1 MFWRR
6 QWIICLRQLHKE
18 PDQVKESVIIKNTI
32 TIFSRDEM
40 KNIQRGKELKYI
52 SGKVCVISS
61 LTTSRRKW
69 YRLEA
74 EIWEAKQREIS
85 KNMLKNSRNPTQ
97 GFFQLLGWR
106 SSWLQATMQE
116 WTGKCSNV
124 TQMSQQSVNPWF
136 WQQFSGIQ
144 EMTVVRCWCF
154 LLLCFA
160 SRMRENKTWKVNTD
174 DGKLR
179 GCSWGLF
186 FPPDV
191 WSHVCWRKYEE
202 QMFALSSVCLWR
214 M

>member
-1 MFWRR
+1 MCYQQLDNQQEKMVQIRGR
-6 QWIICLRQLHKE
+6 NLGREVRICWKT
-18 PDQVKESVIIKNTI
+18 V
-32 TIFSRDEM
+32 
-40 KNIQRGKELKYI
+40 G
-52 SGKVCVISS
+52 
-61 LTTSRRKW
+61 
-69 YRLEA
+69 
-74 EIWEAKQREIS
+74 
-85 KNMLKNSRNPTQ
+85 TQ
-97 GFFQLLGWR
+97 HSCFFFFFFQLLGWS

-179 GCSWGLF
+179 GCSWSLF

-191 WSHVCWRKYEE
+191 WSRVCWRKCEE